1 MPIPELTQKWNE
13 VCQKISTYPD
23 VNQSQFN
30 ALLTCIQP
38 QAISDGFLLLT
49 TENSFMKT
57 WAEKNFSG
65 VILRALEDLY
75 QIPFTVL
82 IEIDESNQSTPQA
95 SSSFTLEQE
104 TPNTASDEPA
114 QAQPF
119 DTSEPF
125 TASSDQAD
133 ELGNPSEL
141 NKFQIP
147 DFITEKEN
155 ASHAQKEDIQS
166 MDDSLISPDAA
177 LSSFTF
183 ENFVIGE
190 SNRMAYSMAVQVAE
204 LPGNTPLNPL
214 FIYGKSGLGKTHLMR
229 AIQNYINRTRPD
241 LSTIYVDSEELISEY
256 TDAAAQHDKEKS
268 SYKHFKTHYE
278 MADVLLVDD
287 IQYFQGKIQTLDIV
301 FQIFNKLIGQ
311 GKQIILS
318 ADRAP
323 KHIDIEE
330 RYRSRF
336 MQGGMVDIQPPE
348 VETKIAIVKSY
359 INEYKAMQGN
369 ESLFI
374 PEDVQAYIAENSGSN
389 IRELK
394 GAVTIVIYHM
404 NLSHQETVTINDVSS
419 VLEDHFMGSSAKN
432 LTVEDIQKQVVSYY
446 KIKLSDL
453 IGSSRAREVVFPRQ
467 IAMYLCR
474 QFLDVP
480 YQSIGTKFNK
490 DHSTVMHSVGK
501 VESMLLENRNVQEEV
516 EILKKMIK
524 DL

>member
-1 MPIPELTQKWNE
+1 MPVPELNERWNE
-13 VCQKISTYPD
+13 VCAQISSYPD

-30 ALLTCIQP
+30 ALLTRIQP

-82 IEIDESNQSTPQA
+82 IEIDESGASTQNTTSVVESPAPVPTPSLKPEPLPQPT
-95 SSSFTLEQE
+95 SFVATPSNTEYVMEETTEEELPVPQEQ
-104 TPNTASDEPA
+104 
-114 QAQPF
+114 
-119 DTSEPF
+119 
-125 TASSDQAD
+125 
-133 ELGNPSEL
+133 L
-141 NKFQIP
+141 N
-147 DFITEKEN
+147 
-155 ASHAQKEDIQS
+155 AA
-166 MDDSLISPDAA
+166 LISPDAA
-177 LSSFTF
+177 LASFTF

-229 AIQNYINRTRPD
+229 AIQDYINRTRPD
-241 LSTIYVDSEELISEY
+241 LTTIYVDSEELISEY
-256 TDAAAQHDKEKS
+256 TDAAAQHDKQKS
-268 SYKHFKTHYE
+268 SYKNFKTHYE

-287 IQYFQGKIQTLDIV
+287 IQYLQGKIQTLDIV
-301 FQIFNKLIGQ
+301 FQIFNKLISQ

-336 MQGGMVDIQPPE
+336 MQGGTVDIQPPE
-348 VETKIAIVKSY
+348 IETKIAIIKSY
-359 INEYKAMQGN
+359 INEYKTLQGN
-369 ESLFI
+369 EALFI

-394 GAVTIVIYHM
+394 GAVTIIIYHM
-404 NLSHQETVTINDVSS
+404 NLQNKETVSIGEVSS
-419 VLEDHFMGSSAKN
+419 VLEDHFMGMAAKN
-432 LTVEDIQKQVVSYY
+432 LTIEDIQKQVVDYY
-446 KIKLSDL
+446 KIKLSAL
-453 IGSSRAREVVFPRQ
+453 TGSSRAREVIFPRQ

-474 QFLDVP
+474 QILDVP
-480 YQSIGTKFNK
+480 FDSIGKKFNK
-490 DHSTVMHSVGK
+490 DHSTVMYSVSK
-501 VESMLLENRNVQEEV
+501 IENMLLENRNVQEEV

>member
-1 MPIPELTQKWNE
+1 MPIPELTEKWNE
-13 VCQKISTYPD
+13 VCTKISSYPD

-30 ALLTCIQP
+30 ALLTRIQP

-65 VILRALEDLY
+65 VILRALEDIY

-82 IEIDESNQSTPQA
+82 IEIDESATPAVVAPNEATTQEPVPQPM
-95 SSSFTLEQE
+95 EQPAE
-104 TPNTASDEPA
+104 T
-114 QAQPF
+114 
-119 DTSEPF
+119 DTS
-125 TASSDQAD
+125 
-133 ELGNPSEL
+133 
-141 NKFQIP
+141 KFQIP
-147 DFITEKEN
+147 EFVTSQTMTVTAPSMVTYSTEQLSPEEN
-155 ASHAQKEDIQS
+155 SN
-166 MDDSLISPDAA
+166 LISPDAA

-204 LPGNTPLNPL
+204 LPGLTPLNPL

-229 AIQNYINRTRPD
+229 AIQNYINSTRPD
-241 LSTIYVDSEELISEY
+241 LTTIYVDAEELVSEY

-268 SYKHFKTHYE
+268 SYKNFKTHYE

-301 FQIFNKLIGQ
+301 FQIFNKLIDQ
-311 GKQIILS
+311 GKQIVLS

-323 KHIDIEE
+323 KNIDIEE

-336 MQGGMVDIQPPE
+336 MQGGTVDIQPPE

-359 INEYKAMQGN
+359 INEYKEMQGN
-369 ESLFI
+369 EALFI

-394 GAVTIVIYHM
+394 GAVTIIIYNM
-404 NLSHQETVTINDVSS
+404 NVLHQETVTINEVSS
-419 VLEDHFMGSSAKN
+419 ILEDHFMGSTAKN
-432 LTVEDIQKQVVSYY
+432 LTIEDIQKQVIDYY
-446 KIKLSDL
+446 KIKMSDL
-453 IGSSRAREVVFPRQ
+453 VGSSRSREVVFPRQ

-480 YQSIGTKFNK
+480 YESIGTKFNK

-501 VESMLLENRNVQEEV
+501 VENMLLENRNVQEEV

-524 DL
+524 NL

>member
-1 MPIPELTQKWNE
+1 MPIPELTEKWNE
-13 VCQKISTYPD
+13 VCTKISSYPD

-30 ALLTCIQP
+30 ALLTRIQP

-82 IEIDESNQSTPQA
+82 IEIDDSGVADATASPQPD
-95 SSSFTLEQE
+95 
-104 TPNTASDEPA
+104 PNTAAPVAAPA
-114 QAQPF
+114 SQDPAAPLPEQGAP
-119 DTSEPF
+119 
-125 TASSDQAD
+125 Q
-133 ELGNPSEL
+133 
-141 NKFQIP
+141 KFHVP
-147 DFITEKEN
+147 DFVN
-155 ASHAQKEDIQS
+155 ANAVPSIDLQPTAAATKSEEQLETNVAPL
-166 MDDSLISPDAA
+166 MSPDAA
-177 LSSFTF
+177 LASFTF

-190 SNRMAYSMAVQVAE
+190 SNRMAYSMAIQVAE

-214 FIYGKSGLGKTHLMR
+214 FIYGPSGRGKTHLMR
-229 AIQNYINRTRPD
+229 AIQDYINRTRPD
-241 LSTIYVDSEELISEY
+241 LTTIYVDSEELVSEY
-256 TDAAAQHDKEKS
+256 MDAAAQHDKEKS
-268 SYKHFKTHYE
+268 SYKNFKTHYE

-287 IQYFQGKIQTLDIV
+287 IQYLQGKIQTLDIV
-301 FQIFNKLIGQ
+301 FQIFNKLVSQ
-311 GKQIILS
+311 GKQIVLS

-323 KHIDIEE
+323 RNIDIEE

-336 MQGGMVDIQPPE
+336 MQGGTVDIQPPE
-348 VETKIAIVKSY
+348 LETKIAIIKSY
-359 INEYKAMQGN
+359 INEYKTMQGN
-369 ESLFI
+369 EALQI

-404 NLSHQETVTINDVSS
+404 NLSHQQTISITEVGTL
-419 VLEDHFMGSSAKN
+419 LEDHFMGFSAKY

-480 YQSIGTKFNK
+480 YESIGAKFNK

-501 VESMLLENRNVQEEV
+501 IENMLLENRNVQEEV

>member
-1 MPIPELTQKWNE
+1 MPIPELTEKWNE
-13 VCQKISTYPD
+13 VCAKISSYPD

-30 ALLTCIQP
+30 ALLTRIQP

-65 VILRALEDLY
+65 VILRALEDIH
-75 QIPFTVL
+75 QIPFTLL
-82 IEIDESNQSTPQA
+82 IEIDESG
-95 SSSFTLEQE
+95 E
-104 TPNTASDEPA
+104 TSNAA
-114 QAQPF
+114 MA
-119 DTSEPF
+119 
-125 TASSDQAD
+125 A
-133 ELGNPSEL
+133 PS
-141 NKFQIP
+141 
-147 DFITEKEN
+147 
-155 ASHAQKEDIQS
+155 S
-166 MDDSLISPDAA
+166 MDAAAPSAPQSSEEEPSLPPATPSPEEAEPGRFQVPEFVASQNSTNKVLAPDHHTPRSEQPPLDASLINPDAA

-241 LSTIYVDSEELISEY
+241 LTTIYVDSEELISEY

-268 SYKHFKTHYE
+268 SYKNFKTHYE

-287 IQYFQGKIQTLDIV
+287 IQYLQGKIQTLDIV
-301 FQIFNKLIGQ
+301 FQIFNKLISQ

-336 MQGGMVDIQPPE
+336 MQGGTVDIQPPE

-359 INEYKAMQGN
+359 INEYKTMQGN
-369 ESLFI
+369 ETLFI

-394 GAVTIVIYHM
+394 GAVTIIIYHM
-404 NLSHQETVTINDVSS
+404 NLSHKETVSIGEVST
-419 VLEDHFMGSSAKN
+419 VLEDHFMGITAKN

-446 KIKLSDL
+446 KIKMSDL
-453 IGSSRAREVVFPRQ
+453 VGSSRAREVVFPRQ

-480 YQSIGTKFNK
+480 YESIGTKFNK

-501 VESMLLENRNVQEEV
+501 VENMLLENRNVQEEV

-524 DL
+524 NL

>member
-1 MPIPELTQKWNE
+1 MPIPELEKKWGDI
-13 VCQKISTYPD
+13 CARISSYPD

-30 ALLTCIQP
+30 ALLTRIQP

-82 IEIDESNQSTPQA
+82 IEIDESG
-95 SSSFTLEQE
+95 
-104 TPNTASDEPA
+104 
-114 QAQPF
+114 
-119 DTSEPF
+119 
-125 TASSDQAD
+125 ASSDSSLSPSHGSIQEAPASQTTRKPAD
-133 ELGNPSEL
+133 RNLDIPDQDEGTG
-141 NKFQIP
+141 KFQIP
-147 DFITEKEN
+147 DFVSQEK
-155 ASHAQKEDIQS
+155 SGMQGGSSTPED
-166 MDDSLISPDAA
+166 MDASLISPDAS

-190 SNRMAYSMAVQVAE
+190 SNRMAYSMAIQVAE

-241 LSTIYVDSEELISEY
+241 LATIYVDSEELISEY

-268 SYKHFKTHYE
+268 SYKNFKTHYE
-278 MADVLLVDD
+278 LADVLLVDD
-287 IQYFQGKIQTLDIV
+287 IQYLQGKIQTLDIV
-301 FQIFNKLIGQ
+301 FQIFNKLISQ

-336 MQGGMVDIQPPE
+336 MQGGTVDIQPPE

-359 INEYKAMQGN
+359 INEYKMMQGN
-369 ESLFI
+369 EQLFI

-394 GAVTIVIYHM
+394 GAVTIIIYHM
-404 NLSHQETVTINDVSS
+404 NLSHKETVSISEVST
-419 VLEDHFMGSSAKN
+419 VLEDHFMGISAKN

-446 KIKLSDL
+446 NIKLSDL
-453 IGSSRAREVVFPRQ
+453 IGSARSREVVFPRQ

-480 YQSIGTKFNK
+480 YANIGAKFNK

-501 VESMLLENRNVQEEV
+501 VENMLLENRNVQEEV

>member
-1 MPIPELTQKWNE
+1 MSVPELNQKWNE
-13 VCQKISTYPD
+13 VCTKISSYPD
-23 VNQSQFN
+23 VNHSQFN
-30 ALLTCIQP
+30 ALLTRIQP

-65 VILRALEDLY
+65 VILRALEDIY
-75 QIPFTVL
+75 QMPFNVM
-82 IEIDESNQSTPQA
+82 IEIDDSGEQVIPPVEVAVSPAPAPSRYQDAEQIPQVTSSDEEHLERFQVPEFISHAPSHQA
-95 SSSFTLEQE
+95 SSD
-104 TPNTASDEPA
+104 ASEKDM
-114 QAQPF
+114 
-119 DTSEPF
+119 D
-125 TASSDQAD
+125 AS
-133 ELGNPSEL
+133 L
-141 NKFQIP
+141 
-147 DFITEKEN
+147 
-155 ASHAQKEDIQS
+155 
-166 MDDSLISPDAA
+166 MSPDAA
-177 LSSFTF
+177 LCSFTF

-190 SNRMAYSMAVQVAE
+190 SNRMAYSMAIQVAE

-229 AIQNYINRTRPD
+229 AIQNYVNRTRPD
-241 LSTIYVDSEELISEY
+241 LTTIYVDSEELISEY
-256 TDAAAQHDKEKS
+256 TDAAAQHDREKS
-268 SYKHFKTHYE
+268 SYKNFKTHYE

-287 IQYFQGKIQTLDIV
+287 IQYLQGKVQTLDIV
-301 FQIFNKLIGQ
+301 FQIFNKLVSQ

-336 MQGGMVDIQPPE
+336 MQGGTVDIQPPE

-359 INEYKAMQGN
+359 INEYKTMKGN

-394 GAVTIVIYHM
+394 GAVTIIIYHM
-404 NLSHQETVTINDVSS
+404 NLSHKETVSISEVSS
-419 VLEDHFMGSSAKN
+419 VLEDHFMGISANN
-432 LTVEDIQKQVVSYY
+432 LTIDDIQKQVVDYY

-453 IGSSRAREVVFPRQ
+453 VGSSRAREVVFPRQ

-480 YQSIGTKFNK
+480 YESIGNAFNK

-501 VESMLLENRNVQEEV
+501 IENMLLENRNVQEEV
-516 EILKKMIK
+516 EFLKKMIK
-524 DL
+524 NL

>member
-1 MPIPELTQKWNE
+1 MPIPELTEKWNE
-13 VCQKISTYPD
+13 VCSKISSYPD

-30 ALLTCIQP
+30 ALLTRIQP

-75 QIPFTVL
+75 QIPFTLL
-82 IEIDESNQSTPQA
+82 IEVDESGQ
-95 SSSFTLEQE
+95 SSSSIVVGEVNPQSVQA
-104 TPNTASDEPA
+104 PSTAEKVDSPLIAPA
-114 QAQPF
+114 DSTDP
-119 DTSEPF
+119 
-125 TASSDQAD
+125 
-133 ELGNPSEL
+133 G
-141 NKFQIP
+141 KFQIP
-147 DFITEKEN
+147 DFVSAQPVKAQESNLEQPATEVN
-155 ASHAQKEDIQS
+155 T
-166 MDDSLISPDAA
+166 SLISPDAA

-241 LSTIYVDSEELISEY
+241 LTTIYVDSEELISEY

-268 SYKHFKTHYE
+268 SYKNFKTHYE

-301 FQIFNKLIGQ
+301 FQIFNKLISQ

-336 MQGGMVDIQPPE
+336 MQGGTVDIQPPE

-359 INEYKAMQGN
+359 INEYKTMQGN

-374 PEDVQAYIAENSGSN
+374 PENVQAYIAENSSSN

-394 GAVTIVIYHM
+394 GAVTIIIYHM
-404 NLSHQETVTINDVSS
+404 NLSHQETVSINEVST
-419 VLEDHFMGSSAKN
+419 VLEDHFMGMAAKN

-446 KIKLSDL
+446 KIKMSDL
-453 IGSSRAREVVFPRQ
+453 VGSSRSREVVFPRQ

-480 YQSIGTKFNK
+480 YESIGTKFNK

-501 VESMLLENRNVQEEV
+501 VENMLLENRNLQEEI

>member
-1 MPIPELTQKWNE
+1 MSIPDLTEKWNE
-13 VCQKISTYPD
+13 VCSKISSYPD

-30 ALLTCIQP
+30 ALLTRIQP

-75 QIPFTVL
+75 QIPFTLL
-82 IEIDESNQSTPQA
+82 IEIDESGATETPRTASEPVIQD
-95 SSSFTLEQE
+95 SSSAPQTPVPVTSAEELEEQ
-104 TPNTASDEPA
+104 
-114 QAQPF
+114 Q
-119 DTSEPF
+119 
-125 TASSDQAD
+125 
-133 ELGNPSEL
+133 
-141 NKFQIP
+141 KFHIP
-147 DFITEKEN
+147 DFVSAPVPSIADERSVTDEEEPGPQ
-155 ASHAQKEDIQS
+155 A
-166 MDDSLISPDAA
+166 DSTVSPLMSPDAA

-190 SNRMAYSMAVQVAE
+190 SNRMAYSMAIQVAE

-214 FIYGKSGLGKTHLMR
+214 FIYGPSGRGKTHLMR
-229 AIQNYINRTRPD
+229 AIQDYINRTRPD
-241 LSTIYVDSEELISEY
+241 LTTIYVDSEELVSEY
-256 TDAAAQHDKEKS
+256 MDAAAQHDKEKS
-268 SYKHFKTHYE
+268 SYKNFKTHYE

-301 FQIFNKLIGQ
+301 FQIFNKLVSQ
-311 GKQIILS
+311 GKQIVLS

-323 KHIDIEE
+323 RNIDIEE

-336 MQGGMVDIQPPE
+336 MQGGTVDIQPPE
-348 VETKIAIVKSY
+348 LETKIAIIKSY

-369 ESLFI
+369 EILYI
-374 PEDVQAYIAENSGSN
+374 PEEVQAYIAENSGSN

-404 NLSHQETVTINDVSS
+404 NLSHQQSISITEVGTL
-419 VLEDHFMGSSAKN
+419 LEDHFMGFSAKY
-432 LTVEDIQKQVVSYY
+432 LTVEDIQKQVVGYY

-453 IGSSRAREVVFPRQ
+453 VGSSRAREVVFPRQ

-480 YQSIGTKFNK
+480 YESIGAKFNK

-501 VESMLLENRNVQEEV
+501 IENMLLENRNVQEEV

>member
-1 MPIPELTQKWNE
+1 MPIPELTEKWNE
-13 VCQKISTYPD
+13 VCTRISSYPD

-30 ALLTCIQP
+30 ALLTRIQP

-82 IEIDESNQSTPQA
+82 IEIDDSGSSNTMPAPQTSTESVAQAPASAPQEATPA
-95 SSSFTLEQE
+95 
-104 TPNTASDEPA
+104 PAAPA
-114 QAQPF
+114 QSGSQ
-119 DTSEPF
+119 
-125 TASSDQAD
+125 
-133 ELGNPSEL
+133 
-141 NKFQIP
+141 KFQIP
-147 DFITEKEN
+147 DFVNTDPAVN
-155 ASHAQKEDIQS
+155 RDAQPPVTAEEPEEQPKS
-166 MDDSLISPDAA
+166 SVAPLMSPDAA
-177 LSSFTF
+177 LASFTF

-190 SNRMAYSMAVQVAE
+190 SNRMAYSMAIQVAE

-214 FIYGKSGLGKTHLMR
+214 FIYGPSGRGKTHLMR
-229 AIQNYINRTRPD
+229 AIQDYINRTRPD
-241 LSTIYVDSEELISEY
+241 LTTIYVDSEELVSEY
-256 TDAAAQHDKEKS
+256 MDAAAQHDKEKS
-268 SYKHFKTHYE
+268 SYKNFKTHYE

-301 FQIFNKLIGQ
+301 FQIFNKLVGQ
-311 GKQIILS
+311 GKQIVLS

-323 KHIDIEE
+323 RNIDIEE

-336 MQGGMVDIQPPE
+336 MQGGTVDIQPPE
-348 VETKIAIVKSY
+348 LETKIAIIKSY

-369 ESLFI
+369 ETLYI

-404 NLSHQETVTINDVSS
+404 NLSHQQTISITEVGTL
-419 VLEDHFMGSSAKN
+419 LEDHFMGFSARY

-453 IGSSRAREVVFPRQ
+453 VGSSRSREVVFPRQ

-480 YQSIGTKFNK
+480 YESIGAKFNK

-501 VESMLLENRNVQEEV
+501 IESMLLENRNVQEEV